1 MGLSGDPVVKKMM
14 CAQSCP
20 TLWDPMDCSPPGLL
34 SKEFSRQEYWSGMP
48 LPSPCPMVKKPPS
61 NVGDADSIPGQGTRI
76 PHARKQLS
84 PH

>member
-1 MGLSGDPVVKKMM
+1 MIKKKKV

-48 LPSPCPMVKKPPS
+48 FPSPCPMVKKPPS
-61 NVGDADSIPGQGTRI
+61 NVGDVI
-76 PHARKQLS
+76 LS
-84 PH
+84 LVRELGSHMPESN